1 MAAARDVTSLIA
13 SRLDE
18 LSPNDRMIAE
28 FLLAD
33 PAQASFES
41 ADSLARKV
49 GVSKAAVVRFG
60 ARLGLG
66 GFGGLREALVEAA
79 RARLDGGDPVGTGTL
94 AEAPERDASR
104 SLADRLRASA
114 TEDLV
119 RAVEVTGPAA
129 IERAAAIL
137 DSGEGWIHVFGQ
149 RKSAALA
156 EYAYFLLNP
165 MLPNVGRV
173 ESGESALADHLLDI
187 GPEDRLVAFT
197 FQRYAKLTS
206 EVVDYFHERGA
217 PVVLVTD
224 SASAPGATS
233 AEVLL
238 LCPSDAGD
246 RRLPTATSAVFMIE
260 LLALTLLERNP
271 QTAGRRLD
279 DAERVWDRFG
289 TY

>member
-1 MAAARDVTSLIA
+1 MADLAGIIARHDG
-13 SRLDE
+13 DF
-18 LSPNDRMIAE
+18 SPNDRRIAE
-28 FLLAD
+28 HVLAHLD
-33 PAQASFES
+33 DVAFAS
-41 ADSLARKV
+41 ADDLAAAI

-66 GFGGLREALVEAA
+66 GFGGLQDAA
-79 RARLDGGDPVGTGTL
+79 AAGVRRRLDPGD
-94 AEAPERDASR
+94 AAASNSLPARWHRAVIDDLER
-104 SLADRLRASA
+104 SLA
-114 TEDLV
+114 E
-119 RAVEVTGPAA
+119 TGSET
-129 IERAAAIL
+129 IDRAAAIL
-137 DSGEGWIHVFGQ
+137 DSGEGWLHVFGQ
-149 RKSAALA
+149 RASAAVA

-165 MLPNVGRV
+165 MLPNVARV

-206 EVVDYFHERGA
+206 EVLDYFHERGA

-224 SASAPGATS
+224 SAAAPGAAS

-238 LCPSDAGD
+238 LCPLGEDE
-246 RRLPTATSAVFMIE
+246 RRLPTAISAVFMIE
-260 LLALTLLERNP
+260 LLAQTLLERNP

-279 DAERVWDRFG
+279 DAERVWGRFG

>member
-1 MAAARDVTSLIA
+1 MAPARDVTSLIA
-13 SRLDE
+13 SRLDD
-18 LSPNDRMIAE
+18 LSPNDRLIAE

-41 ADSLARKV
+41 AESLARKV

-66 GFGGLREALVEAA
+66 GFGGLRDALVDAA
-79 RARLDGGDPVGTGTL
+79 RAQLDGDRAEAAPGAPAQEGAETL
-94 AEAPERDASR
+94 AE
-104 SLADRLRASA
+104 RLRVAA
-114 TEDLV
+114 TADLA
-119 RAVEVTGPAA
+119 RAVEATGAAA
-129 IERAAAIL
+129 IDRAASIL

-149 RKSAALA
+149 RKSATLA

-165 MLPNVGRV
+165 MLPNVARV

-206 EVVDYFHERGA
+206 EVLDYFHERGA

-224 SASAPGATS
+224 SAAAPGAAS

-238 LCPSDAGD
+238 LCPSGEEA
-246 RRLPTATSAVFMIE
+246 RRVPTAISAVFMIE

-279 DAERVWDRFG
+279 DAERVWGRFG